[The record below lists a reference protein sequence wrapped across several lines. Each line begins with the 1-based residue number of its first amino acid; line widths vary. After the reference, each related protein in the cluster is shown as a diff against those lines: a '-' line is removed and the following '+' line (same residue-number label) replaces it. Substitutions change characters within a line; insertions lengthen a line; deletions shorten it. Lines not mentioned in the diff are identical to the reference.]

1 MAPKRRLD
9 EKRKLQNR
17 EAQRRF
23 RERAK
28 LRNGTTKRSS
38 EESSE
43 KGSVS
48 PENTQATASS
58 FPNAYMQKDDLNATS
73 TFIQSIFQTATLD
86 SVGGNDSLQNALMAS
101 LTQLNKEMD
110 RCDKEDIL
118 KYTATQSIECE
129 RRESSTSGSS
139 ISMDSTSPSES
150 TYSSPSNQSS
160 SSTSNWLGLTINE
173 ENPLDLTGVTD
184 FTTEDWSQLMEQ
196 IVDPASL
203 QLPVE
208 MQQDTF
214 SIPEIEILPQS
225 QTMVLASPKKV
236 DTVIAQST
244 RLPSPLGADQL
255 LLPRLHF
262 MQSAQLNA
270 DKLGLTFD
278 YLHNCNAIS
287 TISEGWSRF
296 RKQSRFDIAKIDP
309 LKALQVSK
317 AQYDIVAYAANAPDI
332 SQLIENKIRK
342 SLRNGPTALQ
352 LRSENEWK
360 WDNVSEN
367 MKPTDIQLSV
377 EHHPYID
384 VAFPWKSMRD
394 KIILLSGILF
404 EPENLCIAAM
414 YGDPSSGEQAFKIWG
429 DDPSNEMTWEISES
443 FIRQW
448 WFLIDKSILRQTNW
462 WRRQRGEKS
471 IVEEKI
477 V

>member
-28 LRNGTTKRSS
+28 LRNGTTKRNS
-38 EESSE
+38 EGSSE
-43 KGSVS
+43 KESES
-48 PENTQATASS
+48 PENIQNLNS
-58 FPNAYMQKDDLNATS
+58 FSNIYLQKDDLNPTS
-73 TFIQSIFQTATLD
+73 TFIQSIFQTASLD
-86 SVGGNDSLQNALMAS
+86 SIGGNDSLQNALMAS

-118 KYTATQSIECE
+118 KYTTAQGVDCE
-129 RRESSTSGSS
+129 KRESSTSGSS
-139 ISMDSTSPSES
+139 ISIDSTSPSES
-150 TYSSPSNQSS
+150 NYSSTSNQSS
-160 SSTSNWLGLTINE
+160 SSTSNWLGLNINE
-173 ENPLDLTGVTD
+173 ANPVDLIGVND
-184 FTTEDWSQLMEQ
+184 FNTEDWSQLMEQ

-203 QLPVE
+203 ELPVE
-208 MQQDTF
+208 MQQDSF
-214 SIPEIEILPQS
+214 SLPEIEILPQS
-225 QTMVLASPKKV
+225 QTMILASPKRV
-236 DTVIAQST
+236 DTAIVQATQ
-244 RLPSPLGADQL
+244 LPSPTGAGQL
-255 LLPRLHF
+255 LLPRLYF

-278 YLHNCNAIS
+278 YLHNCHAIS
-287 TISEGWSRF
+287 TIGEGWSRF
-296 RKQSRFDIAKIDP
+296 RKQSRLDIGKIDP
-309 LKALQVSK
+309 LKALQMSK
-317 AQYDIVAYAANAPDI
+317 SQYEIVAYAANAPDI
-332 SQLIENKIRK
+332 SHLIENKIRK

-352 LRSENEWK
+352 TRSENEWT
-360 WDNVSEN
+360 WENVSEN

-394 KIILLSGILF
+394 KIILLSEILF
-404 EPENLCIAAM
+404 EPQNLCIAAM
-414 YGDPSSGEQAFKIWG
+414 YGDQATGEQAFKIWG

-443 FIRQW
+443 FIHQW

-462 WRRQRGEKS
+462 WRRQRGEKP